1 VTAIKEN
8 YSANSGSASMADL
21 AVADLTEA
29 TRQCI
34 ETAQPVRPRHR
45 SEADR
50 SSVML
55 VRG

>member
-1 VTAIKEN
+1 
-8 YSANSGSASMADL
+8 MADL